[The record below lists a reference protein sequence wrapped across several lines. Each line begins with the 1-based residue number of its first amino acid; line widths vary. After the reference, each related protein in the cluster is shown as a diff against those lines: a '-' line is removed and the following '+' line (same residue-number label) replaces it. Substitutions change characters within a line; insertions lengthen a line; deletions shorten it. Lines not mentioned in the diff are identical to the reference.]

1 MFRYTPNK
9 GLPRAAFDDVRKLR
23 ALANDLEGIAKG
35 ILPAPDVLASAP
47 FLDGYWFAP
56 REYLSM
62 CGSVHDHPLVSDPM
76 VTTSE
81 LWVLAPELGW
91 ARTYSRFYRLG
102 TALEADDQ
110 IGRASCRERVC
121 QYV

>member
-9 GLPRAAFDDVRKLR
+9 GLPQAVFDDVRKLR
-23 ALANDLEGIAKG
+23 ALADDLEAIANG
-35 ILPAPDVLASAP
+35 NLPAPDMLASAP
-47 FLDGYWFAP
+47 FLDGYWFAA
-56 REYLSM
+56 REFLSM

-91 ARTYSRFYRLG
+91 ARTYNRFYRLG
-102 TALEADDQ
+102 TALTPEDLIVRDGLQ
-110 IGRASCRERVC
+110 
-121 QYV
+121 

>member
-1 MFRYTPNK
+1 MFLHSAK
-9 GLPRAAFDDVRKLR
+9 GLNRPVSDDVRKLR
-23 ALANDLEGIAKG
+23 ALADDLEAINNG

-62 CGSVHDHPLVSDPM
+62 CGSVHDHPLVSNPM

-91 ARTYSRFYRLG
+91 ARTYNRFYRLG
-102 TALEADDQ
+102 TALETDDLIIRDGLQ
-110 IGRASCRERVC
+110 
-121 QYV
+121 